1 VKQPP
6 HLTWVNSRVFPK
18 GNSCEGRQPS
28 WCYSR
33 IPIRQ
38 AVVPSAVFLFAG
50 LPKSLIVGSSQI
62 VLSLSSLM
70 LILITLVV
78 AWVLTVI
85 LFLMRRNQEKK
96 KYIRLLETHLLEKAE
111 TSNALQRSE
120 ERYEQLIHNM
130 NEGLIFTDAENIIRF
145 ANARAC
151 SILMGSPGSLP
162 GKGLNTFVLGETPV
176 LRLPGREDKPQA
188 RTPHREEVQM
198 VRGDGEVIWACLSIS
213 YPAMGNAG
221 QGGAVIVMTD
231 ITEKKNAEHNLNEI
245 TVDLNQKIK
254 QLNCLF
260 DISDITGA
268 PGISFDDIFER
279 CLEIIPNGLKY
290 SHDVCTEIS
299 FGDKRYASASYIE
312 TPWSFSVPIRAQK
325 KKLGQIR
332 VGYLEEKPRIKKDP
346 FHINEKI
353 LLKNIAEKLGQIIEA
368 RNNQQTLHTTL
379 YGKSAVD
386 K

>member
-1 VKQPP
+1 MLPAIPLLVGIP
-6 HLTWVNSRVFPK
+6 HTLHA
-18 GNSCEGRQPS
+18 GNSQ
-28 WCYSR
+28 
-33 IPIRQ
+33 
-38 AVVPSAVFLFAG
+38 V
-50 LPKSLIVGSSQI
+50 
-62 VLSLSSLM
+62 VLSFSALM
-70 LILITLVV
+70 LILISLVV

-111 TSNALQRSE
+111 TSTALKRSE

-130 NEGLIFTDAENIIRF
+130 NEGLIFTDDHNIIRF

-162 GKGLNTFVLGETPV
+162 GQTLNTFVLGETPV
-176 LRLPGREDKPQA
+176 LHSAGQENKTIA
-188 RTPHREEVQM
+188 RAPHREEVQM
-198 VRGDGEVIWACLSIS
+198 VRGDGKVIWACLSIS
-213 YPAMGNAG
+213 YPAKGSAG

-231 ITEKKNAEHNLNEI
+231 ITDKKLAEQSLNDI

-268 PGISFDDIFER
+268 PGISFDDIFLR
-279 CLEIIPNGLKY
+279 CLEIIPNGLKF

-299 FGDKRYASASYIE
+299 FGDKRYASDNYIE
-312 TPWSFSVPIRAQK
+312 TPWSFTVPIRVQK

-368 RNNQQTLHTTL
+368 RNIQKTLL
-379 YGKSAVD
+379 AAAYGKSSVN